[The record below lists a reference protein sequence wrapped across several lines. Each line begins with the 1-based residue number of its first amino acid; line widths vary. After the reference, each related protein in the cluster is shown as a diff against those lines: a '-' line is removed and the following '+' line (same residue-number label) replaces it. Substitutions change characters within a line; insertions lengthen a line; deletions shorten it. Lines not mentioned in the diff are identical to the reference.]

1 MPTPASRATLCCQTN
16 VTVPLAGPTEH
27 PSRELRI
34 LHRALFVVDD
44 EDFICFVQYL
54 PEVQEH
60 PDYTT
65 ALNVLRGL
73 A

>member
-1 MPTPASRATLCCQTN
+1 MPTLVSHATLCCQTT
-16 VTVPLAGPTEH
+16 VTAPLAGPTAL
-27 PSRELRI
+27 RLKELRI

-44 EDFICFVQYL
+44 EDFICYVQYL
-54 PEVQEH
+54 PEVHEH

-65 ALNVLRGL
+65 AMNVLRGL